1 MFRIKERY
9 GRTVLTVHS
18 HRPVSPGPD
27 RKVHYVPVISE
38 ISERAPCHSTRERL
52 DQGKIQPSD
61 GATVMVA
68 EINCQVPGCPPI
80 ETVIAFWSDPETRYR
95 IKIFKPVAD
104 VTEDDLPVSWLL
116 PALLDE
122 DDLGCDCC

>member
-1 MFRIKERY
+1 MFQSFQK
-9 GRTVLTVHS
+9 S
-18 HRPVSPGPD
+18 A
-27 RKVHYVPVISE
+27 
-38 ISERAPCHSTRERL
+38 SERRAIARVSDWTRARFSL
-52 DQGKIQPSD
+52 PD